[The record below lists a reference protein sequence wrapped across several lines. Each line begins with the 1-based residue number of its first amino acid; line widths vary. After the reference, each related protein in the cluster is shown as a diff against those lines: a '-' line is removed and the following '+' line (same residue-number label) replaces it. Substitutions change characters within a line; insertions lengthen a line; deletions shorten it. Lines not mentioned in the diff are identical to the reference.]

1 MELSPLS
8 RDLLSF
14 FRVTQVWSYE
24 HTHTHIYVY
33 VYVHYMICIYIIM
46 YTWKSWSM
54 GFSYRA
60 QPAQPGL
67 QSSTRKCNC
76 DHQRT
81 PDCGH
86 GSLTTLSWSC
96 WLMIAFISCYIIF
109 DDLWWSLMIFDCFTL
124 SATSFY
130 SCRYISRNVFKVQV
144 CRVHLRSPPML
155 VFVPERS
162 DFRSGDGGEHLDDCP
177 EHRTGGVATGGTFSR
192 WKLWNVMNMSG
203 MVRNFIHQN
212 PTSQLDFFRCH
223 GTGVLIVL
231 C

>member
-1 MELSPLS
+1 MN
-8 RDLLSF
+8 
-14 FRVTQVWSYE
+14 
-24 HTHTHIYVY
+24 THTHIY
-33 VYVHYMICIYIIM
+33 ICICICTLHDMYIYIIM

-109 DDLWWSLMIFDCFTL
+109 DDLWWSLMIFDDL
-124 SATSFY
+124 WWSLMQS
-130 SCRYISRNVFKVQV
+130 
-144 CRVHLRSPPML
+144 
-155 VFVPERS
+155 
-162 DFRSGDGGEHLDDCP
+162 
-177 EHRTGGVATGGTFSR
+177 
-192 WKLWNVMNMSG
+192 WKLHP
-203 MVRNFIHQN
+203 RN
-212 PTSQLDFFRCH
+212 
-223 GTGVLIVL
+223 L
-231 C
+231 CDRAHIAICLRQEHCKSHTLKLECWSRDSWFWGSITLEASYCDWTCSNGLCAFDNSWVGKL

>member
-1 MELSPLS
+1 LELSPLS

-24 HTHTHIYVY
+24 HTHTYIYVY

-96 WLMIAFISCYIIF
+96 WLMIAFISCYIIFDDLWWSLMIF

-203 MVRNFIHQN
+203 TLSTKIPHPN
-212 PTSQLDFFRCH
+212 
-223 GTGVLIVL
+223 
-231 C
+231 

>member
-24 HTHTHIYVY
+24 HTHTYIYIYMYMYMYTTWYVY
-33 VYVHYMICIYIIM
+33 IYIYIIM

-109 DDLWWSLMIFDCFTL
+109 DDLWWSLMIFDDLWLLYFVSYFILFL
-124 SATSFY
+124 SIHLKKRVQSPSLSGASAVAANARFCARAQWLPIRRRRWTPWWLSWTSHRR
-130 SCRYISRNVFKVQV
+130 SSHRWYIQ
-144 CRVHLRSPPML
+144 
-155 VFVPERS
+155 
-162 DFRSGDGGEHLDDCP
+162 
-177 EHRTGGVATGGTFSR
+177 
-192 WKLWNVMNMSG
+192 
-203 MVRNFIHQN
+203 
-212 PTSQLDFFRCH
+212 
-223 GTGVLIVL
+223 
-231 C
+231 